1 MTLADGVA
9 AFSGVGVAV
18 ENVIVGDVSNAGAA
32 PVSVPV
38 TATDGDDV
46 VAVVVAASAVVAAA
60 NDDGED
66 DYDDDDDGDDDDDD
80 DDLPSALRRQ
90 RYDIQSLRV

>member
-9 AFSGVGVAV
+9 AFSAVGVAV
-18 ENVIVGDVSNAGAA
+18 ENVIVGDVSNDGAA
-32 PVSVPV
+32 PVPVPV

-46 VAVVVAASAVVAAA
+46 VVVADATSAAAAAAAAA
-60 NDDGED
+60 NDDDED
-66 DYDDDDDGDDDDDD
+66 DYDDDDDD

-90 RYDIQSLRV
+90 RYDIQSLRI

>member
-9 AFSGVGVAV
+9 AFSAVGVAV
-18 ENVIVGDVSNAGAA
+18 ENVIVGDVSNDGAT

-38 TATDGDDV
+38 TATYGDDV
-46 VAVVVAASAVVAAA
+46 VAVVVAASAVVAVA
-60 NDDGED
+60 NDDDED
-66 DYDDDDDGDDDDDD
+66 DYDDDDDD

-90 RYDIQSLRV
+90 RYDIQSLRI